1 MQLKSLKPRFILRH
15 AKNND
20 LKDWFK
26 HQLDKETMRNFMT
39 VPKNLKEA
47 RKELFEK
54 SRDSEGFVIDVDG
67 LVVGGIG
74 AHDIVEGHKA
84 VISYWVARKL
94 RNKGIATKAV
104 KMATDYFFKKY
115 KLVRISGNARTFN
128 KASARVMKKAGYKLE
143 GVLRKNKLKDHE
155 FLDDGVWAKVK

>member
-20 LKDWFK
+20 LKDWFN

-54 SRDSEGFVIDVDG
+54 NKDSEGFVIDVDG

-74 AHDIVEGHKA
+74 VHDIVKGHKA

-128 KASARVMKKAGYKLE
+128 KASARVMEKAGYKLE

-155 FLDDGVWAKVK
+155 FLDDEVWAKVK